1 MRRWRY
7 IRSHDAVWHT
17 TADDIADY
25 YLTNYYDTVV
35 AHVAQQQKGL
45 A

>member
-1 MRRWRY
+1 M
-7 IRSHDAVWHT
+7 WHT

-25 YLTNYYDTVV
+25 YMKNYYDTVV
-35 AHVAQQQKGL
+35 AYVEQQKQKGL